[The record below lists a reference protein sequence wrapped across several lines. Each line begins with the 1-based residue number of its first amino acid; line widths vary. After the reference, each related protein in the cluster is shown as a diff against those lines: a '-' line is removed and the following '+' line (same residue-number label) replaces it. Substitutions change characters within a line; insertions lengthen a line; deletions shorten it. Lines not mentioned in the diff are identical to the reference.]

1 MISIGLL
8 GCGRIG
14 QVHARGIVASR
25 RANLVAVSDAMPEA
39 ANSLAEETGSAA
51 RTVER
56 IFADDAI
63 DAVIIGTPTD
73 SHAAYIEAAS
83 AAGKAVLCEK
93 PLDLSADRI
102 RACLANIE
110 NSQTPLMIGFQRRF
124 DVNFANIQTRLKAGE
139 IGDVELITLTS
150 RDPAPPPISY
160 VEKSGG
166 IFADMMI
173 HDLDMARFLLGE
185 EPSEVQAAGS
195 TLVDPTFETVDDFDT
210 AAVILKTESGKIC
223 QISCSRRAAYGYD
236 QRIEVHGSKGLL
248 RAANIHETT
257 VESADANGFT
267 VAPLMNFFL
276 ERYMP
281 AYRAEL
287 DYFIDC
293 IENGIVPSPSG
304 DDGLRAQML
313 ADAASQASRTGMAV
327 KIGK

>member
-14 QVHARGIVASR
+14 QVHARSVVASR
-25 RANLVAVSDAMPEA
+25 RARLAAVSDAMPEA
-39 ANSLAEETGSAA
+39 ASTLAEETGAAA
-51 RTVER
+51 RTTEQ

-83 AAGKAVLCEK
+83 AVGKAVLCEK

-102 RACLANIE
+102 RTCLGNIK
-110 NSQTPLMIGFQRRF
+110 NNHTPLMIGFQRRF
-124 DVNFANIQTRLKAGE
+124 DVNFADIQARLKAGE

-160 VEKSGG
+160 IKSSGG

-185 EPSEVQAAGS
+185 EPSEVQAVGS
-195 TLVDPTFETVDDFDT
+195 ALVDPAFETVDDFDT

-236 QRIEVHGSKGLL
+236 QRIEVHGSKGML

-257 VESADANGFT
+257 VESADANGFHA
-267 VAPLMNFFL
+267 APLMNFFL

-287 DYFIDC
+287 EYFVDC
-293 IENGIVPSPSG
+293 IEQGISPSPSG
-304 DDGLRAQML
+304 EDGLRAQML
-313 ADAASQASRTGMAV
+313 ADAASQASRTGMTV
-327 KIGK
+327 KIG